1 MTTFIDLI
9 FNSLR
14 FGSIVAL
21 ATLGIVLIFRTS
33 RTTNF
38 AQGSIGTLGAY
49 FAAWLMQ
56 TRGTGIGI
64 TDSIWVAS
72 LAAIIF
78 GFFVGIIIDFF
89 IIRRVG
95 ENPLSKQIITL
106 GLILLF
112 LGLIP
117 QSWAFGA
124 QGYSSLSPSYF
135 SGHMTILGSRVSYNV
150 IFFITL
156 TVVLM
161 TMTFLFIQKTRWG
174 LATRVT
180 ASNTQTARLMGVPTN
195 TVTMMS
201 WAVAAM
207 MGTMAGLMIGQS
219 AVRLDMLVTIQV
231 TAFFAATFGG
241 FQTFYGPIIAA
252 FIISF
257 ARYTLNIYVTDTW
270 DQTIVWVSIL
280 AILYFKPYGLFGKAP
295 EKKV

>member
-1 MTTFIDLI
+1 M
-9 FNSLR
+9 
-14 FGSIVAL
+14 
-21 ATLGIVLIFRTS
+21 
-33 RTTNF
+33 
-38 AQGSIGTLGAY
+38 GAY

-64 TDSIWVAS
+64 IDNIWLAS
-72 LAAIIF
+72 LLAVIF
-78 GFFVGIIIDFF
+78 GFIVGVLIDVLV
-89 IIRRVG
+89 IRQVG
-95 ENPLSKQIITL
+95 QNPLSKQIITL

-112 LGLIP
+112 IGFIP

-135 SGHMTILGSRVSYNV
+135 TGHIEVLGSRVSYNV

-156 TVVLM
+156 TLVLM
-161 TMTFLFIQKTRWG
+161 TAGLLFIQKTRWG

-180 ASNTQTARLMGVPTN
+180 ASSTETARLMGVPTN

-201 WAVAAM
+201 WAVAAA

-219 AVRLDMLVTIQV
+219 AIRLDMLVAVQV

-241 FQTFYGPIIAA
+241 FQTFHGPIIAA
-252 FIISF
+252 VIISF
-257 ARYTLNIYVTDTW
+257 ARYTLNTYVTDTW
-270 DQTIVWVSIL
+270 DQTIVWVTIL

-295 EKKV
+295 EAKV